1 MKNKKARYN
10 NQPRKMVHTN
20 WLGVK
25 IPEKRKGEGKVAK
38 FRRVF

>member
-25 IPEKRKGEGKVAK
+25 ITKQKGEGKVAK
-38 FRRVF
+38 FKRVF

>member
-10 NQPRKMVHTN
+10 NQPRKMAHTN

-25 IPEKRKGEGKVAK
+25 IPEKRKGVGKVAK
-38 FRRVF
+38 FKRVF

>member
-10 NQPRKMVHTN
+10 NQPRKMTHTN

-25 IPEKRKGEGKVAK
+25 IPEQKGEGKVAK
-38 FRRVF
+38 FKRVF